1 MEKVLVIVGPT
12 AVGKTALSVELAK
25 KFHGEI
31 ISGDSLQVY
40 KKLDIGT
47 AKIKTSEMEGIPHH
61 LIDVIEPNE
70 TYSVADFQKAGRK
83 LITEITERGRL
94 PMIVGGTGLY
104 IQSLLYDFQLGA
116 KEESVT
122 AVRKKYEE
130 LAETLSKKELWEYL
144 KTQDPLA
151 AEKIHWNNQRKVIR
165 ALEVFEV
172 TGYSITTPQE
182 EPARLY
188 DYCMIGLNTERALLY
203 QRINQRVDSMLE
215 EGLLEDKKT
224 SSENLMISFDKS
236 FPKKEKA
243 SVDLYFVDANK
254 SQIISIESPVNTI
267 NEDNKIFAENLK
279 IKGTNATI
287 SLMKINPMTL
297 TATIKNLDQAYVYE
311 LKGVDEKGN
320 KISLD
325 ERIGDENSTTFIF
338 NNYFSDLSL
347 DEIKDGR
354 IFNFTLSRSKI
365 NETSGKESDG
375 NFEKFAEFSLSA
387 K

>member
-144 KTQDPLA
+144 KTKDPLA

-188 DYCMIGLNTERALLY
+188 DYCMIGLNTERAMLY

-215 EGLLEDKKT
+215 EGLLE
-224 SSENLMISFDKS
+224 EARF
-236 FPKKEKA
+236 
-243 SVDLYFVDANK
+243 
-254 SQIISIESPVNTI
+254 
-267 NEDNKIFAENLK
+267 
-279 IKGTNATI
+279 
-287 SLMKINPMTL
+287 
-297 TATIKNLDQAYVYE
+297 VYE
-311 LKGVDEKGN
+311 LGEVQASQGIGYKEFYPYFKGEESLENVVEQLKMNSRRYAKRQLTWFRNRLDAHWFDLLAESSSMEQIDQLIRTWLEEKDD
-320 KISLD
+320 K
-325 ERIGDENSTTFIF
+325 
-338 NNYFSDLSL
+338 
-347 DEIKDGR
+347 
-354 IFNFTLSRSKI
+354 
-365 NETSGKESDG
+365 
-375 NFEKFAEFSLSA
+375 
-387 K
+387 

>member
-25 KFHGEI
+25 KFNGEI

-47 AKIKTSEMEGIPHH
+47 AKINTSEMEGIPHH

-144 KTQDPLA
+144 KTKDPLA

-215 EGLLEDKKT
+215 EGLLE
-224 SSENLMISFDKS
+224 EARF
-236 FPKKEKA
+236 
-243 SVDLYFVDANK
+243 
-254 SQIISIESPVNTI
+254 
-267 NEDNKIFAENLK
+267 
-279 IKGTNATI
+279 
-287 SLMKINPMTL
+287 
-297 TATIKNLDQAYVYE
+297 VYE
-311 LKGVDEKGN
+311 LGEVQASQGIGYKEFYPYFKGEESLENVVEQLKMNSRRYAKRQLTWFRNRLDAHWFDLLAESSSMEQIDQLIRTWLEDKDDE
-320 KISLD
+320 
-325 ERIGDENSTTFIF
+325 
-338 NNYFSDLSL
+338 
-347 DEIKDGR
+347 
-354 IFNFTLSRSKI
+354 
-365 NETSGKESDG
+365 
-375 NFEKFAEFSLSA
+375 
-387 K
+387 

>member
-1 MEKVLVIVGPT
+1 
-12 AVGKTALSVELAK
+12 
-25 KFHGEI
+25 
-31 ISGDSLQVY
+31 
-40 KKLDIGT
+40 
-47 AKIKTSEMEGIPHH
+47 MEGIPHH
-61 LIDVIEPNE
+61 LIDIIEPNE

-144 KTQDPLA
+144 KTKDPLA

-215 EGLLEDKKT
+215 EGLLE
-224 SSENLMISFDKS
+224 EARF
-236 FPKKEKA
+236 
-243 SVDLYFVDANK
+243 
-254 SQIISIESPVNTI
+254 
-267 NEDNKIFAENLK
+267 
-279 IKGTNATI
+279 
-287 SLMKINPMTL
+287 
-297 TATIKNLDQAYVYE
+297 VYE
-311 LKGVDEKGN
+311 LGEVQASQGIGYKEFYPYFKGEESLENVVEQLKMNSRRYAKRQLTWFRNRLDAHWFDLLAESSSMEQIDQLIRTWLEEKDD
-320 KISLD
+320 K
-325 ERIGDENSTTFIF
+325 
-338 NNYFSDLSL
+338 
-347 DEIKDGR
+347 
-354 IFNFTLSRSKI
+354 
-365 NETSGKESDG
+365 
-375 NFEKFAEFSLSA
+375 
-387 K
+387 

>member
-25 KFHGEI
+25 KFNGEI

-70 TYSVADFQKAGRK
+70 TYSVVDFQKAGRK

-144 KTQDPLA
+144 KTKDPLA

-215 EGLLEDKKT
+215 EGLLE
-224 SSENLMISFDKS
+224 EARF
-236 FPKKEKA
+236 
-243 SVDLYFVDANK
+243 
-254 SQIISIESPVNTI
+254 
-267 NEDNKIFAENLK
+267 
-279 IKGTNATI
+279 
-287 SLMKINPMTL
+287 
-297 TATIKNLDQAYVYE
+297 VYE
-311 LKGVDEKGN
+311 LGEVQASQGIGYKEFYPYFKGEESLENVVEQLKMNSRRYAKRQLTWFRNRLDAHWFDLLAESSSMEQIDQLIRTWLEEKDD
-320 KISLD
+320 K
-325 ERIGDENSTTFIF
+325 
-338 NNYFSDLSL
+338 
-347 DEIKDGR
+347 
-354 IFNFTLSRSKI
+354 
-365 NETSGKESDG
+365 
-375 NFEKFAEFSLSA
+375 
-387 K
+387 

>member
-47 AKIKTSEMEGIPHH
+47 AKIKTSEMESIPHH
-61 LIDVIEPNE
+61 LIDIIEPNE

-144 KTQDPLA
+144 KTKDPLA

-215 EGLLEDKKT
+215 EGLLE
-224 SSENLMISFDKS
+224 EARF
-236 FPKKEKA
+236 
-243 SVDLYFVDANK
+243 
-254 SQIISIESPVNTI
+254 
-267 NEDNKIFAENLK
+267 
-279 IKGTNATI
+279 
-287 SLMKINPMTL
+287 
-297 TATIKNLDQAYVYE
+297 VYE
-311 LKGVDEKGN
+311 LGEVQASQGIGYKEFYPYFKGEESLENVVEQLKMNSRRYAKRQLTWFRNRLDAHWFDLLVESSSMEQIDQLIRTWLEEKDD
-320 KISLD
+320 K
-325 ERIGDENSTTFIF
+325 
-338 NNYFSDLSL
+338 
-347 DEIKDGR
+347 
-354 IFNFTLSRSKI
+354 
-365 NETSGKESDG
+365 
-375 NFEKFAEFSLSA
+375 
-387 K
+387 

>member
-25 KFHGEI
+25 KFNGEI

-70 TYSVADFQKAGRK
+70 TYSVADFQKAGRN
-83 LITEITERGRL
+83 LITEITERGHL

-144 KTQDPLA
+144 KTKDPLA

-215 EGLLEDKKT
+215 EGLLE
-224 SSENLMISFDKS
+224 EARF
-236 FPKKEKA
+236 
-243 SVDLYFVDANK
+243 
-254 SQIISIESPVNTI
+254 
-267 NEDNKIFAENLK
+267 
-279 IKGTNATI
+279 
-287 SLMKINPMTL
+287 
-297 TATIKNLDQAYVYE
+297 VYE
-311 LKGVDEKGN
+311 LGEVQASQGIGYKEFYPYFKGEESLENVVEQLKMNSRRYAKRQLTWFRNRLDAHWFDLLAESSSMEQIDQLIRTWLEEKDD
-320 KISLD
+320 K
-325 ERIGDENSTTFIF
+325 
-338 NNYFSDLSL
+338 
-347 DEIKDGR
+347 
-354 IFNFTLSRSKI
+354 
-365 NETSGKESDG
+365 
-375 NFEKFAEFSLSA
+375 
-387 K
+387 